1 MDRQDFFR
9 IDARTSLSR
18 AVGEGGAAVEDA
30 DSAAAAEAAAAR
42 DSSFCLTW
50 SASLPDSADCDSMSD
65 STVSRWDRS
74 DAFCFSLASFV

>member
-18 AVGEGGAAVEDA
+18 ASPEGGAAEEA
-30 DSAAAAEAAAAR
+30 DSTAAAEAAAAR